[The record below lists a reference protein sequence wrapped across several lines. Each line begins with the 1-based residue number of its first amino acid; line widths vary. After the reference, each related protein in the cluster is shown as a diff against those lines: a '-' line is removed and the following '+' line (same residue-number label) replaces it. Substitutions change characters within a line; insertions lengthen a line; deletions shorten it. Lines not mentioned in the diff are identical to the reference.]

1 MSRFKADLLSRFAC
15 TDEGE
20 VTEYL
25 GCELVR
31 DRKNRTGHLVQ
42 AGYAERVLRAFD
54 MWESHPVATPLDATT
69 RLSKL
74 DCPSVVDPHVHRK
87 YRSIVGCISYL
98 VNMTRP
104 DLAFSY
110 SQLSKFLQHPG
121 DVHLA
126 AAYRVLAYVRGTV
139 NQGIYFHDPGPGKR
153 NILSGWVDSDFA
165 ADVDTRKSV
174 TGYLLSVNGG
184 PISWT
189 AARQGGVTLSSSGAE
204 FVAQPHFVAHPHCR
218 QSPTGT
224 VVDDLEISAL
234 QA

>member
-1 MSRFKADLLSRFAC
+1 MGTHLLASLGSKGKNGNSLAC
-15 TDEGE
+15 LELHKVDIEQ
-20 VTEYL
+20 EYL

-31 DRKNRTGHLVQ
+31 DRKTRTGHLVQ

-74 DCPSVVDPHVHRK
+74 DCPSAVDPHVHRK

-121 DVHLA
+121 DVHCIC
-126 AAYRVLAYVRGTV
+126 T
-139 NQGIYFHDPGPGKR
+139 R
-153 NILSGWVDSDFA
+153 N
-165 ADVDTRKSV
+165 
-174 TGYLLSVNGG
+174 
-184 PISWT
+184 
-189 AARQGGVTLSSSGAE
+189 
-204 FVAQPHFVAHPHCR
+204 R
-218 QSPTGT
+218 QSRHLLP
-224 VVDDLEISAL
+224 
-234 QA
+234 